1 MHQKIIEASCS
12 NGFLFISSFKMWSL
26 TGFQALWIKR
36 CGVRFLK
43 RFLGVSAF
51 HRWQFIY
58 LFIYQVPI
66 SIFSQFIWDIRK
78 LLRSVHGSL
87 SVTYDIMNYNTLNRG
102 VFHNAVNIGRE
113 MQKNAFVLKY
123 LKKYMTI
130 KISIKKRFSCVWY
143 FTVQMK
149 RVRLG
154 LLYIC
159 SPGGLTC
166 DDRRLAASSI
176 WPHSWKQSGSPICV
190 CLKPW
195 LLADCPTTINYCVRD
210 RMLPV
215 CLCRNSCVCAHSYV
229 CLCFWL

>member
-1 MHQKIIEASCS
+1 
-12 NGFLFISSFKMWSL
+12 MWSL

-51 HRWQFIY
+51 HCWQFIY

-130 KISIKKRFSCVWY
+130 KSSIKKRFSCVWY

-176 WPHSWKQSGSPICV
+176 WPRSWKQSGSPICV